1 MCGGADV
8 SVIKRNQAYTDG
20 VNIKTLLTL
29 MLKKCCYGKLYSH
42 HPNHRYFMKPGDFHS
57 SKAGKVIR
65 TQNGYWA
72 FIPAP
77 LPPDLDWTPALI
89 SALSD
94 AERELSRLNTLA
106 GNFPFP
112 RLLVQPFI
120 RREAVLSSRIEGTR
134 ASLADVYNYESA
146 QLSFLEPDNDVRE
159 VHNYVLALDYG
170 LERLGTLPVSL
181 RLIRELHAKLLEGV
195 RGGQLTPGEFRR
207 TQNWIGPAGSTIET
221 ATYVPPP
228 VDEML
233 DTLGAMEK
241 FIHADTDLPALV
253 RASLI
258 HYQFEA
264 IHPFLDGNGRVGRL
278 LVMLLLREWGDLP
291 QPLLNLSA
299 YFERYRQEYYDHLL
313 AVSQRGKWEDWL
325 RFFLRGITAQAK
337 DSVFRMTQLQGI
349 RARYEELVRADRN
362 PQRMTTVIDF
372 MFSRPILTLRQLE
385 SALDMPYMAAKR
397 YVDKLMEAGVL
408 QETTGYARNR
418 VFMAHEIFQAL
429 ENPE

>member
-1 MCGGADV
+1 
-8 SVIKRNQAYTDG
+8 
-20 VNIKTLLTL
+20 
-29 MLKKCCYGKLYSH
+29 
-42 HPNHRYFMKPGDFHS
+42 MKPGDFHS
-57 SKAGKVIR
+57 KNAGKVIR
-65 TQNGYWA
+65 TQTGYWA

-94 AERELSRLNTLA
+94 AERELARLTTLA

-134 ASLADVYNYESA
+134 ASLVDLYNYESA
-146 QLSFLEPDNDVRE
+146 QLSFLELDNDVRE

-170 LERLGTLPVSL
+170 LERLETLPVSL
-181 RLIRELHAKLLEGV
+181 RLTRELHARLLEGV
-195 RGGQLTPGEFRR
+195 RGGRLTPGKFRR

-228 VDEML
+228 VDEMVEAL
-233 DTLGAMEK
+233 SAMEK
-241 FIHADTDLPALV
+241 FIHTNTDFPALV
-253 RASLI
+253 RTGLI

-278 LVMLLLREWGDLP
+278 LVILLLREWGALP

-299 YFERYRQEYYDHLL
+299 YFEHYRQEYYDHLL
-313 AVSQRGKWEDWL
+313 KVSQSGRWEEWL
-325 RFFLRGITAQAK
+325 RFFLRGITAQAQ
-337 DSVFRMTQLQGI
+337 DSVFRMTRLQGI
-349 RARYEELVRADRN
+349 RTRYEELARADRN
-362 PQRMTTVIDF
+362 PQRMTAVIEF
-372 MFSRPILTLRQLE
+372 IFSRPILTLRQLE
-385 SALDMPYMAAKR
+385 SALDIPYMAAKR
-397 YVDKLMEAGVL
+397 YVDKLVEAGML

-429 ENPE
+429 ESSE